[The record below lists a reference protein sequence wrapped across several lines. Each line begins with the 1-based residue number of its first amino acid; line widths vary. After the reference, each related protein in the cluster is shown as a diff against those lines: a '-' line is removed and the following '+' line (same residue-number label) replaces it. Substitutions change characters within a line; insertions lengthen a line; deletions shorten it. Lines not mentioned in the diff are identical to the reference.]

1 MATTRESHRL
11 SVENVGPI
19 KKADVEF
26 GDLTV
31 LVGPQASG
39 KSVFLQFLKLVVD
52 PGHVL
57 SELKKYGLDWNR
69 EVGSFLRIY
78 FGEGM
83 DAAWLAGKSQV
94 FLNDHE
100 VRIGGVV
107 SRQRRDKKESLFFVP
122 AQRVLALRDGWPR
135 PFTDYRVGDPFV
147 VREFS
152 EKLRLLMEYEFG
164 RQPVLFPQSKR
175 LKHEFRTLLDK
186 TIFRGFGLQVE
197 KELQKRL
204 VLSGTG
210 GANLPFMVWSAG
222 QREFVPLLL
231 GLYWLLPPTKTPRRG
246 QIEWVVIEEP
256 EMGLH
261 PRAISVLIL
270 LTFEL
275 LHRGYRVCLS
285 THSPQIVEGIWVL
298 KLLSER
304 QASPDALL
312 DVFQAPRTAPMRNL
326 AASVLQ
332 KTARVF
338 YFDPEKGTRDIS
350 SLDIDAEEA
359 GEAGW
364 GGLSEF
370 SGRANRAVAR
380 AVANSER
387 KLAS

>member
-1 MATTRESHRL
+1 MATTRGTHRL
-11 SVENVGPI
+11 CVENVGPI

-31 LVGPQASG
+31 LVGAQASG
-39 KSVFLQFLKLVVD
+39 KSIFLQFLKLVID

-57 SELKKYGLDWNR
+57 AELKKYGLDWSR
-69 EVGSFLRIY
+69 EVGSFLKIY

-83 DAAWLAGKSQV
+83 DVAWQAGKSRV
-94 FLNDHE
+94 LLNEQE
-100 VRIGGVV
+100 VQIGGVV
-107 SRQRRDKKESLFFVP
+107 SRQRKDKKETLFFIP

-164 RQPVLFPQSKR
+164 RQLVLFPQSKR
-175 LKHEFRTLLDK
+175 LKQEFRTLLDK

-197 KELQKRL
+197 KQLQKRL
-204 VLSGTG
+204 VLSGTS

-246 QIEWVVIEEP
+246 QIEWIVIEEP

-261 PRAISVLIL
+261 PRAISVVIL
-270 LTFEL
+270 LAFEL

-304 QASPDALL
+304 GASPDALL
-312 DVFQAPRTAPMRNL
+312 EVFQAPKTAPMRSL
-326 AASVLQ
+326 ATNVLQ
-332 KTARVF
+332 KKARVF
-338 YFDPEKGTRDIS
+338 YFDPASGTRDIS
-350 SLDIDAEEA
+350 TLDIDAEES

-380 AVANSER
+380 AVANSQR